1 MPPSVE
7 QHTCT
12 KSRYFLSQLLTNCS
26 PLSFWKRQCANC
38 FTQEYY
44 IWIHFNTQKHTVW
57 GRDFYTSKK
66 ERGRVWL
73 TAIVKK
79 KRSTRMIGN
88 QTRWKVFTSC
98 LWWTDKWSSYTSHRC
113 KHTQQLS
120 LYTIHNQCWRLT
132 TNEKILEINTLGS
145 N

>member
-12 KSRYFLSQLLTNCS
+12 KSRYFLSQLLTNGS

-79 KRSTRMIGN
+79 KDQLEWSETRQGEKCSPAASDGLINGAHTHHTDANTHNSFHFTQSTISAEDWLPMKKY
-88 QTRWKVFTSC
+88 WKS
-98 LWWTDKWSSYTSHRC
+98 
-113 KHTQQLS
+113 
-120 LYTIHNQCWRLT
+120 IH
-132 TNEKILEINTLGS
+132 
-145 N
+145 